1 MRKILCE
8 KPSVLHRCSKNSG
21 EEALF
26 SEKAMRGTRM
36 RKSKTGVQQ
45 APSKRAVMAS

>member
-1 MRKILCE
+1 VQV
-8 KPSVLHRCSKNSG
+8 PYSVLSG

>member
-1 MRKILCE
+1 MVRKQHSLLNI
-8 KPSVLHRCSKNSG
+8 SG
-21 EEALF
+21 EEAFF